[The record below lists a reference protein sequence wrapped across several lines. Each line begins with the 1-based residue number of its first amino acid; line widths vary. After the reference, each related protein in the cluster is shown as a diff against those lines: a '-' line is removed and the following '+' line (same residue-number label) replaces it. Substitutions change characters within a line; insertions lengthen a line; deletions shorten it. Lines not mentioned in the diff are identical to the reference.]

1 MPWLVEHLKN
11 PPDACLCNKSSKINE
26 LRKNAIKFLEY
37 EY

>member
-1 MPWLVEHLKN
+1 MPWLVEHLKSK
-11 PPDACLCNKSSKINE
+11 PDYCLCNKSEKIDG